1 MQYERLYM
9 SRDWAIVGRIMKT
22 IAKSYMY
29 QLLINLIHILIT
41 IGNTSRY
48 VTCHLLVEILQD
60 QFGIYRLNLNR
71 SLLI

>member
-1 MQYERLYM
+1 
-9 SRDWAIVGRIMKT
+9 MKT
-22 IAKSYMY
+22 IAKSYRY
-29 QLLINLIHILIT
+29 QLLITLIHILIK
-41 IGNTSRY
+41 ISNTSRY